1 MTAVARAVLN
11 SDIISPAQTRRWM
24 RPTSRTSSPTY
35 SIGNAWEI
43 HSFVED
49 SRVVDLY
56 TKSGDLGA
64 YSAMM
69 AFLPDHNVG
78 FTVLAAGQ
86 GTTAAVA
93 AISDIISTNIVPALE
108 QAAKHQA
115 TERFSGTYSAAETKV
130 NSSITIGTDAGPGL
144 KITKWTSDS
153 VNMFEPLM
161 KLTGAKNP
169 DDVDVRLYPTGLSYS
184 SQQSFRAIIQSVSA
198 LSAAGSGLG
207 PFTKD
212 CSTWGMVD
220 GRAYGN
226 VGVDEFVFDVG
237 CGGKPKSL
245 TPRVLKTKL
254 VKEKDS
260 S

>member
-1 MTAVARAVLN
+1 MTAVARAILN
-11 SDIISPAQTRRWM
+11 NDIISPAQTRRWM
-24 RPTSRTSSPTY
+24 KSTSRTSSSTY
-35 SIGNAWEI
+35 SVGNAWEI
-43 HSFVED
+43 HTFLQD

-56 TKSGDLGA
+56 TKSGDLGG

-78 FTVLAAGQ
+78 FTVLAAGK

-108 QAAKHQA
+108 QAAKDQA
-115 TERFSGTYSAAETKV
+115 TVRFSGTYSAPKA
-130 NSSITIGTDAGPGL
+130 NSSITVSTDSGPGL
-144 KITKWTSDS
+144 KINKWISDS

-161 KLTGAKNP
+161 KFTRAKSP
-169 DDVDVRLYPTGLSYS
+169 DDIDVRLYPTGLTYG
-184 SQQSFRAIIQSVSA
+184 SQQSFRATIQSVSA
-198 LSAAGSGLG
+198 LSAAAAGLG
-207 PFTKD
+207 PFTKS
-212 CSTWGMVD
+212 CSTWGTVN

-226 VGVDEFVFDVG
+226 IGVDEFVFDVG
-237 CGGKPKSL
+237 CGGKPTSL

-254 VKEKDS
+254 VKEKES